1 MREKA
6 LISLGLCCLIAKVC
20 VTLVFKVVLLRR
32 RTEYG
37 IKFIP
42 ALRQPSTEWIN

>member
-20 VTLVFKVVLLRR
+20 VTLVFKVDLLRR
-32 RTEYG
+32 WTEYG

-42 ALRQPSTEWIN
+42 ALRQPSTECIY

>member
-20 VTLVFKVVLLRR
+20 VTLVFEVHLLKLDR
-32 RTEYG
+32 
-37 IKFIP
+37 I
-42 ALRQPSTEWIN
+42 WH

>member
-20 VTLVFKVVLLRR
+20 VALVFEVVQLRR
-32 RTEYG
+32 RAEYG
-37 IKFIP
+37 IKVIP
-42 ALRQPSTEWIN
+42 ALRQPSTECIS